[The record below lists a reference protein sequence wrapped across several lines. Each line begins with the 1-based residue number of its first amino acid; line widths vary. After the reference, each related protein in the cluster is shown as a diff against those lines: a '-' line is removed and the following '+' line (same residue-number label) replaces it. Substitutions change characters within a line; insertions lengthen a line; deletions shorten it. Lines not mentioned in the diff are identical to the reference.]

1 MGALT
6 KICQTFFT
14 PRDREGEWILQ
25 KMLEQ
30 NYNLRASTV
39 QPDSSFALIAKNTS
53 LVEGDGR
60 LFQWCLI
67 YQAQMWSTG
76 IWEVC
81 KL

>member
-1 MGALT
+1 MD
-6 KICQTFFT
+6 
-14 PRDREGEWILQ
+14 PE
-25 KMLEQ
+25 KMFEQ

-53 LVEGDGR
+53 LAEGDGK

-76 IWEVC
+76 I
-81 KL
+81 

>member
-1 MGALT
+1 MD
-6 KICQTFFT
+6 
-14 PRDREGEWILQ
+14 PE
-25 KMLEQ
+25 KMFEQ

-81 KL
+81 KMKKKNRKKIKFIIII